1 MSQIEDTHAQMIS
14 DTTDS
19 NVTHSDVTHAEGT
32 HAEST
37 EFDVIL
43 VGGGMVGAATAI
55 GLAQQGLQV
64 AVIESFAPEAYQAE
78 QPLDVR
84 VSAISVASETL
95 LKRLGALDSLLKMRN
110 VPYLGLET
118 WELDGCITQFHCS
131 QIGASHLGH
140 IVENRLIQL
149 ALWQQMTQLA
159 GITLYCPDKVVAF
172 ARDSDG
178 VSVHLQSNS
187 KLTAKLL
194 VGADGAHSQVRQWAG
209 IGISGWDYAQSA
221 MLININMAQGQQDVT
236 WQQFTPKGPRSLLPL
251 PGNNAS
257 LVWYDDA
264 NRIKQLMQLNN
275 KQLADQIRVHF
286 PARLDADFTVENK
299 GSFGLTR
306 RHAQRYYSHNVVI
319 LGDAA
324 HTINPL
330 AGQGVNLG
338 FKDVEAFLAVIK
350 EALTQNNL
358 WWSNEVLAQYQ
369 RKRYRDN
376 QLMMTAMDL
385 FYAGFSNDILP
396 LKLLRNGALK
406 LANINSPLKK
416 TVLKYAMGL
425 N

>member
-1 MSQIEDTHAQMIS
+1 MIEISQNEA
-14 DTTDS
+14 
-19 NVTHSDVTHAEGT
+19 VTQVAPDELT
-32 HAEST
+32 
-37 EFDVIL
+37 FDVIL

-55 GLAQQGLQV
+55 GLAEQGLKV
-64 AVIESFAPEAYQAE
+64 AVVESFVPKGYGPE

-95 LKRLGALDSLLKMRN
+95 LDRLGAMDALLQMRN

-118 WELDGCITQFHCS
+118 WELEGCITQFHCS

-149 ALWQQMTQLA
+149 SLWQRMAQLN
-159 GITLYCPDKVVAF
+159 GITLYCPDKVAAF
-172 ARDSDG
+172 ARDSDS
-178 VSVHLQSNS
+178 VSVHLQSNI

-194 VGADGAHSQVRQWAG
+194 VGADGANSQVRQWAG
-209 IGISGWDYAQSA
+209 IGITGWDYAQSA
-221 MLININMAQGQQDVT
+221 MLINIKTAQGQQDVT

-275 KQLADQIRVHF
+275 KQLAEQIRVHF
-286 PARLDADFTVENK
+286 PARLDADFTVESK

-306 RHAQRYYSHNVVI
+306 RHAQRYYSQNVVI

-338 FKDVEAFLAVIK
+338 FKDVEALLAVIK
-350 EALTQNNL
+350 EALTRHEA
-358 WWSNEVLAQYQ
+358 WWSKEVLARYQ
-369 RKRYRDN
+369 DRRYRDN
-376 QLMMTAMDL
+376 QLMMTTMDV

-406 LANINSPLKK
+406 LANINSPIKQ

>member
-1 MSQIEDTHAQMIS
+1 MVTKMSETKHAVTQVVSDTHCG
-14 DTTDS
+14 
-19 NVTHSDVTHAEGT
+19 DVIL
-32 HAEST
+32 
-37 EFDVIL
+37 FDVIL
-43 VGGGMVGAATAI
+43 VGGGMVGATTAI
-55 GLAQQGLQV
+55 GLAQMGLKV
-64 AVIESFAPEAYQAE
+64 AVIESLVPEAYHAE

-84 VSAISVASETL
+84 VSAISVASEAL
-95 LKRLGALDSLLKMRN
+95 LERLGAMDTLLKMRN
-110 VPYLGLET
+110 APYLGLET
-118 WELDGCITQFHCS
+118 WELDGCITQFHSS

-149 ALWQQMTQLA
+149 ALWQQMAQLNS
-159 GITLYCPDKVVAF
+159 ITLFCPDKVTAF
-172 ARDSDG
+172 AREADG
-178 VSVHLQSNS
+178 VSVCLQSS
-187 KLTAKLL
+187 VKLVAKLL
-194 VGADGAHSQVRQWAG
+194 VGADGANSQVRQWAG

-221 MLININMAQGQQDVT
+221 MLINIKTAQGQQDVT

-264 NRIKQLMQLNN
+264 NRIKQLMQLNH
-275 KQLADQIRVHF
+275 KQLAEQIRVHF

-306 RHAQRYYSHNVVI
+306 RHAQRYYANNVVI

-338 FKDVEAFLAVIK
+338 FKDVEALLAVIK
-350 EALTQNNL
+350 EALAQDQS
-358 WWSNEVLAQYQ
+358 WWNQTVLAQYERQ
-369 RKRYRDN
+369 RYRDN
-376 QLMMTAMDL
+376 QLMMTTMDM

-406 LANINSPLKK
+406 LANINSPIKK
-416 TVLKYAMGL
+416 IVLKYAMGL
-425 N
+425 

>member
-1 MSQIEDTHAQMIS
+1 
-14 DTTDS
+14 
-19 NVTHSDVTHAEGT
+19 
-32 HAEST
+32 
-37 EFDVIL
+37 
-43 VGGGMVGAATAI
+43 MVGAATAI
-55 GLAQQGLQV
+55 GLAEQGLKV
-64 AVIESFAPEAYQAE
+64 AVVESFVPKAYGPE

-95 LKRLGALDSLLKMRN
+95 LDRLGAMDALLQMRN

-118 WELDGCITQFHCS
+118 WELEGCITQFHCS

-149 ALWQQMTQLA
+149 ALWQRMAQLN
-159 GITLYCPDKVVAF
+159 GITLYCPDKVAAF
-172 ARDSDG
+172 ARDSDS
-178 VSVHLQSNS
+178 VSLHLQSNI

-194 VGADGAHSQVRQWAG
+194 VGADGANSQVRQWAG
-209 IGISGWDYAQSA
+209 IGITGWDYAQSA
-221 MLININMAQGQQDVT
+221 MLINIKTAQGQQDVT

-275 KQLADQIRVHF
+275 KQLAEQIRVHF
-286 PARLDADFTVENK
+286 PARLDADFTVESK

-306 RHAQRYYSHNVVI
+306 RHAQRYYSQNVVI

-338 FKDVEAFLAVIK
+338 FKDVEALLAVIE
-350 EALTQNNL
+350 EALTRHEA
-358 WWSNEVLAQYQ
+358 WWSKEVLARYQ
-369 RKRYRDN
+369 DRRYRDN
-376 QLMMTAMDL
+376 QLMMTTMDV

-406 LANINSPLKK
+406 LANINSPIKQ

>member
-1 MSQIEDTHAQMIS
+1 MSQINETRAALAS
-14 DTTDS
+14 DAL
-19 NVTHSDVTHAEGT
+19 HSDIIR
-32 HAEST
+32 
-37 EFDVIL
+37 FDVIL

-64 AVIESFAPEAYQAE
+64 AVIESFAPEAYHAE

-84 VSAISVASETL
+84 VSAISVASEAL
-95 LKRLGALDSLLKMRN
+95 LERLGALESLLKMRN
-110 VPYLGLET
+110 VTYLGLET
-118 WELDGCITQFHCS
+118 WELDGCITQFHS
-131 QIGASHLGH
+131 AQIGASHLGH
-140 IVENRLIQL
+140 IVENRLVQL
-149 ALWQQMTQLA
+149 ALWQQMAQLD
-159 GITLYCPDKVVAF
+159 GIALYCPDKVTAF
-172 ARDSDG
+172 SRHSDG
-178 VSVHLQSNS
+178 ITVQLQSGI
-187 KLTAKLL
+187 KLAAKLL
-194 VGADGAHSQVRQWAG
+194 VGADGANSQVRQWAG
-209 IGISGWDYAQSA
+209 IGISGWDYSQSA
-221 MLININMAQGQQDVT
+221 MLINISTAQGQQDVT
-236 WQQFTPKGPRSLLPL
+236 WQQFTPQGPRSLLPL

-264 NRIKQLMQLNN
+264 NRIKQLMQLNH
-275 KQLADQIRVHF
+275 KQLAEQIKVHF

-306 RHAQRYYSHNVVI
+306 RHAQRYYSDNIVI

-338 FKDVEAFLAVIK
+338 FKDVEAFVAVIK
-350 EALTQNNL
+350 EALAQDKI

-369 RKRYRDN
+369 RQRYRDN

-406 LANINSPLKK
+406 LANINSPIKK